1 MDQKIIKFND
11 TEIEKYKFHQ
21 YKSPVSIDNI
31 GVNKIVVSNKI
42 SFGKNGFKHFID
54 YNNAEKYRPLWI
66 FFPKMS
72 TYRREF
78 DKTKCVFFFIRNE
91 KLLEKYDEIWKK
103 KSAKLPKKNLTAT
116 LYKMKNI

>member
-1 MDQKIIKFND
+1 MKNYKFKNILKPYIKMDQKIIKFDD

-31 GVNKIVVSNKI
+31 DVNKIVVSNKI
-42 SFGKNGFKHFID
+42 SFGKNGFKHFIG

-78 DKTKCVFFFIRNE
+78 DKTRCLSFF
-91 KLLEKYDEIWKK
+91 YKK
-103 KSAKLPKKNLTAT
+103 
-116 LYKMKNI
+116 